1 MLSIDRMII
10 YSSNHN
16 QLIAGKKMKQLK
28 NCRSIA
34 IFSLSVLLL
43 LAGNASKAAGT
54 LTANPKATA
63 TLAAMCTISAQNL
76 AFGNLVLPISAQNA
90 SSTMTVLCSKNAP
103 YTIGLAYGGVYG
115 TTSQNVTATY
125 NLTGYTSGNG
135 YTYQTCLYSAT
146 YDGNTYTKSV
156 GNNGNA
162 PWGYCPTTSG
172 TKVISTASVYTY
184 GKMIGVSKG
193 DNIAYSIQVPNQ
205 PGQVWNAGNYNY
217 TSTGT
222 GLNQTLPMVGTLV
235 PAQTSNNYPI
245 PDMYM
250 DTVTATVSF

>member
-1 MLSIDRMII
+1 MVLSKGE
-10 YSSNHN
+10 N
-16 QLIAGKKMKQLK
+16 MKHYK
-28 NCRSIA
+28 SIA
-34 IFSLSVLLL
+34 IFSLSLILSL
-43 LAGNASKAAGT
+43 TGNIARAAGT
-54 LTANPKATA
+54 STANPKATA
-63 TLAAMCTISAQNL
+63 VISSSCQISAQNL
-76 AFGNLVLPISAQNA
+76 AFGNLVLPISAQSA
-90 SSTMTVLCSKNAP
+90 SSTMTVLCSKNAA

-184 GKMIGVSKG
+184 GKMIGVAKG
-193 DNIAYSIQVPNQ
+193 DNVAYSIQVPNQ
-205 PGQVWNAGNYNY
+205 PSQIWNAGNYNY
-217 TSTGT
+217 TGTGT
-222 GLNQTLPMVGTLV
+222 GLNQTLPVVGTLV
-235 PAQTSNNYPI
+235 PAQTSNNYPS
-245 PDMYM
+245 PDMYV